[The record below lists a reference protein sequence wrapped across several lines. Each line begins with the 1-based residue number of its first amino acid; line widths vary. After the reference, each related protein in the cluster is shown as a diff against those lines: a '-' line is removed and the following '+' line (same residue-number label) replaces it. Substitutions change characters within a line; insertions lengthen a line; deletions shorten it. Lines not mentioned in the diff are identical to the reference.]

1 MSRSSGRFL
10 AACGSGTSSR
20 HRSVGFSLIELVIAI
35 SLASFVLVGV
45 ASIAAQMAR
54 TQIEGIRSGT
64 ATGWSLVSYLAMSK
78 EIEDSNVLAYPTP
91 DLMSADAIIVCKNW
105 SRMQDPNPPGDRR
118 LDRNVPGTVSVI
130 QYCVDPAAPVA
141 PETGFRLRRFAKV
154 GVPPAV
160 VCPDPGVLVACT
172 ATPPGGWTE
181 TGVVGFRLEKL
192 AGFPLIFQRDNSIGG
207 VRLRYA
213 IGRQTP
219 TTNDPNPKST
229 HFDIAIA
236 MQKQYNNPLD

>member
-1 MSRSSGRFL
+1 MKR
-10 AACGSGTSSR
+10 TE
-20 HRSVGFSLIELVIAI
+20 GFSLIELVIAI

-64 ATGWSLVSYLAMSK
+64 ATGWSLVSYLSMSK
-78 EIEDSNVLAYPTP
+78 EIEDSNVLAFPIA
-91 DLMSADAIIVCKNW
+91 DGASADSLIVCKNW
-105 SRMQDPNPPGDRR
+105 SRVVAGKLDANAPG
-118 LDRNVPGTVSVI
+118 LVSVI
-130 QYCVDPAAPVA
+130 QYCVDPTAPVA
-141 PETGFRLRRFAKV
+141 PETGFRLRRYAMV
-154 GVPPAV
+154 GAAV
-160 VCPDPGVLVACT
+160 VCPNPGVPVACT
-172 ATPPGGWTE
+172 AAPPGGWTE

-192 AGFPLIFQRDNSIGG
+192 AGFPVIFTRDNSIGG

-219 TTNDPNPKST
+219 TANDPNPKST
-229 HFDIAIA
+229 PFDIAIA